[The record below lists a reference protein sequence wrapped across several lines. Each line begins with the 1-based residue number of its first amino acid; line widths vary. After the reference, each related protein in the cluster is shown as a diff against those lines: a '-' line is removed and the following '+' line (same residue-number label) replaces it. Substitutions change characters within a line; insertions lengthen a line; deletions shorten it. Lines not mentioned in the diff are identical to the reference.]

1 MAVQDVARSQEG
13 VLARLKKV
21 EVAMM
26 QVETTR
32 RTEDMERRMA
42 ALKNE
47 GNEADRRR
55 VEVHGTVAVK
65 LAEELRTR
73 NVRDFSFH
81 RVTEDYYEQTLE
93 QRGQQLGARRVEQLC
108 KSIVLEN
115 TQAGD
120 DVKGCADPRNSKY
133 YLVVVQYCKRF
144 NAELIRS
151 FVYAMNKDKGVSKR
165 KFNFRLCPE
174 EVSHALTG
182 YGHNAVT
189 PIGMEESI
197 PIILSKSVAELVEGC
212 FWLGAGE
219 VDLKLGLNTQQFI
232 KAYDPFICDCTF

>member
-13 VLARLKKV
+13 VLDRLKAM
-21 EVAMM
+21 EVATVQM
-26 QVETTR
+26 ETTKR
-32 RTEDMERRMA
+32 VDDLERRMTEVENG
-42 ALKNE
+42 KK
-47 GNEADRRR
+47 DVDHRR
-55 VEVHGTVAVK
+55 VEMHGPVAVK
-65 LAEELRTR
+65 LAKELQTR

-93 QRGQQLGARRVEQLC
+93 QRGQQLGAKRVEQLC

-120 DVKGCADPRNSKY
+120 EVKGCTDPKNSKY

-189 PIGMEESI
+189 PIGMNENI
-197 PIILSKSVAELVEGC
+197 PIILSKSVTELVEGY

-232 KAYDPFICDCTF
+232 KAYNPFICDCAF